1 MKTILTVLFS
11 VSVAVALLGLG
22 WIGGFIYESSQA
34 PPPEVQVVTVEVP
47 VERIVTQE
55 VERVVEVVVTPTPL
69 PTPEQAPPPLP
80 TTSPAAL
87 PAPSST
93 PESAP
98 ESACVDAAWVVR
110 QPVSNIGDE
119 TLNVEGQGKKLHF
132 RIRNIG
138 TCAWVDYVLTSGG
151 VFPDIPVPPT
161 WPGEVA
167 DIEYNAVIYSDV
179 EARFVLQPPM
189 TAYGLSEP
197 LMVQNSASPGVGL
210 ESIYYKAEV
219 EEYSN
224 VPYIPLWLGRQ
235 AEKIICGPNGCRKS
249 KNRYQ

>member
-1 MKTILTVLFS
+1 MKWILLSF
-11 VSVAVALLGLG
+11 LGLFTLCLVG
-22 WIGGFIYESSQA
+22 VGSYYVGSTQA
-34 PPPEVQVVTVEVP
+34 PIPEAQVITVEVP
-47 VERIVTQE
+47 VEK
-55 VERVVEVVVTPTPL
+55 VVEVVVTPTPL
-69 PTPEQAPPPLP
+69 PTQAPPPVP
-80 TTSPAAL
+80 
-87 PAPSST
+87 T
-93 PESAP
+93 PEPVASQPAQP
-98 ESACVDAAWVVR
+98 TQPAQLAQPDCVDAAWVVR

-197 LMVQNSASPGVGL
+197 LKVQNSASPGVGL

-235 AEKIICGPNGCRKS
+235 AEKILCGPNGCRKN

>member
-1 MKTILTVLFS
+1 MKWILLSF
-11 VSVAVALLGLG
+11 LGLFTLCLVG
-22 WIGGFIYESSQA
+22 VGSYYVGSTQA
-34 PPPEVQVVTVEVP
+34 PIPEAQVITVEVP
-47 VERIVTQE
+47 VERVVTQE
-55 VERVVEVVVTPTPL
+55 VEKVVEVVVTATPT
-69 PTPEQAPPPLP
+69 APPVQASPP
-80 TTSPAAL
+80 APAAPPAAL
-87 PAPSST
+87 PAPPST
-93 PESAP
+93 PEGAP